1 MIAKLTSEIVAYR
14 REAQEPKTPTKY
26 TALYE
31 WSSILEFKT
40 STGREYKAP
49 IQKTMKDRMK
59 DMTLQVKE
67 SMKATWKTILELILP
82 IIPLVLSE
90 DFF

>member
-1 MIAKLTSEIVAYR
+1 MSALMIAKLTSEIVAYR

-49 IQKTMKDRMK
+49 IQKTMKDYNNGVRLYGSC
-59 DMTLQVKE
+59 DVT
-67 SMKATWKTILELILP
+67 
-82 IIPLVLSE
+82 
-90 DFF
+90 